1 MSKKLIVGLGNPGK
15 EYAKTRHN
23 IGFMVLDEVAS
34 YFNVNFKSGFKGVY
48 GEYKNWLFLKP
59 FTYMNRSG
67 ESVKE
72 IVDFYKI
79 NVEDILVIHD
89 DLDMDFGKIKF
100 KKGGSDGGHNGIR
113 SIINHLDSTDFYRFK
128 IGISKPLRSEYTSK
142 YVLAEFNSF
151 EKKVLPDLLVLC
163 RNAIQCFIESGAKAA
178 MNNFN
183 NKKIEKEDNQ
193 CRQP

>member
-1 MSKKLIVGLGNPGK
+1 MIVGLGNPGK